1 MENTELNYNE
11 MPAGLLHEKNR
22 KQAVE
27 WIKHYMKSTG
37 GRKAVIGISGGKDST
52 VAAALCVEALG
63 KENVIGVM
71 MPNGVQSD
79 IKDSEKIID
88 FLGIKGLVV
97 NIQYAYMN
105 LVNQINEKNI
115 SSQAQIN
122 MPPRLRMT
130 VLYGVAQNIGGRV
143 VNTCNLSEDAVGYA
157 TLYGDSAGDFSP
169 LARLTTEEIVGIGDA
184 LGLPHDLVHKT
195 PSDGLCGLTDED
207 NLGFTYHEI
216 NELIRK
222 GVKGPHYDEIIK
234 KYKAN
239 KFKTEMIQ
247 IPAFEPTQPALPNYI
262 HELDNAGAI

>member
-1 MENTELNYNE
+1 MENTELY
-11 MPAGLLHEKNR
+11 EKLR
-22 KQAVE
+22 TQDVE
-27 WIKHYMKSTG
+27 WIRNYMKSTG

-115 SSQAQIN
+115 SSQAEMN

-143 VNTCNLSEDAVGYA
+143 VNTCNRSEDVVGYS
-157 TLYGDSAGDFSP
+157 TLWGDSVNDFSP
-169 LARLTTEEIVGIGDA
+169 FGLLTTEEVMGIGDA

-195 PSDGLCGLTDED
+195 PSDGLCGKTDED
-207 NLGFTYHEI
+207 NLGFTYAEI
-216 NELIRK
+216 NKIIRT
-222 GVKGPHYDEIIK
+222 GE
-234 KYKAN
+234 
-239 KFKTEMIQ
+239 KTEHFEEIVNRYNRNRFKLEMIN
-247 IPAFEPTQPALPNYI
+247 LPRFNPGLSDYFLENYKY
-262 HELDNAGAI
+262 

>member
-1 MENTELNYNE
+1 MNKITTD
-11 MPAGLLHEKNR
+11 AI
-22 KQAVE
+22 E
-27 WIKHYMKSTG
+27 WIKNYFKTTN

-63 KENVIGVM
+63 KDNVIGVM

-143 VNTCNLSEDAVGYA
+143 VNTCNRSENCLSWA
-157 TLYGDSAGDFSP
+157 TLWGDSVGDFAP
-169 LARLTTEEIVGIGDA
+169 FDLLTTEEIIGIGDA
-184 LGLPHDLVHKT
+184 LGLPYELVHKT
-195 PSDGLCGLTDED
+195 PSDGLCGKSDEEIANWIVK
-207 NLGFTYHEI
+207 NLI
-216 NELIRK
+216 
-222 GVKGPHYDEIIK
+222 
-234 KYKAN
+234 
-239 KFKTEMIQ
+239 
-247 IPAFEPTQPALPNYI
+247 
-262 HELDNAGAI
+262 

>member
-1 MENTELNYNE
+1 MNKITTD
-11 MPAGLLHEKNR
+11 AI
-22 KQAVE
+22 E
-27 WIKHYMKSTG
+27 WIKNYFKTTN

-143 VNTCNLSEDAVGYA
+143 VNTCNRSEDVVGYS
-157 TLYGDSAGDFSP
+157 TLWGDSVNDFSP
-169 LARLTTEEIVGIGDA
+169 FDLLTTEEVMGVGDE
-184 LGLPHDLVHKT
+184 LGLPSDLVHKT
-195 PSDGLCGLTDED
+195 PSDGLCGKSDED
-207 NLGFTYHEI
+207 NLGFTYAEI
-216 NELIRK
+216 NKIIRT
-222 GVKGPHYDEIIK
+222 GE
-234 KYKAN
+234 
-239 KFKTEMIQ
+239 KTEHFEEIVKRYNSNRFKLEMIN
-247 IPAFEPTQPALPNYI
+247 LPHFNPNLPDFF
-262 HELDNAGAI
+262 LDNYKH